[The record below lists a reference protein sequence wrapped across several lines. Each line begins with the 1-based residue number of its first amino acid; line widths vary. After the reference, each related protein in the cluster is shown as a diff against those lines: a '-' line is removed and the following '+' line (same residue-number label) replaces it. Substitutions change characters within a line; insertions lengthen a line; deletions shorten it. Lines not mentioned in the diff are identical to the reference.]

1 MENVL
6 NLDRSQR
13 LDIICRKGD
22 TFTLNLELKDQ
33 ETGNAVVLTDTDNK
47 YTFTMDVRV
56 SDTSSVNIVDIS
68 SLVSVDS
75 PGLVTFS
82 VSAEDMADLTSGLY
96 VYDVQQTRTD
106 TTPQTPEVL
115 SVETLIYGTFKINED
130 VTTSG

>member
-33 ETGNAVVLTDTDNK
+33 ETGNAVVLTDTNNK

-106 TTPQTPEVL
+106 TTPQPSEVL

>member
-96 VYDVQQTRTD
+96 VYDVQQTRTN
-106 TTPQTPEVL
+106 TTPEPSEVL

>member
-106 TTPQTPEVL
+106 TTPEPPEVL

>member
-106 TTPQTPEVL
+106 TTPQTPVVL

>member
-106 TTPQTPEVL
+106 TTPQPPEVL

>member
-82 VSAEDMADLTSGLY
+82 VSAEDMAELTSGLY

-106 TTPQTPEVL
+106 TTPQPPVVL

>member
-33 ETGNAVVLTDTDNK
+33 ETGNAVVLTDTNNK

-106 TTPQTPEVL
+106 TTPEPSEVL

>member
-82 VSAEDMADLTSGLY
+82 VSAEDMAELTSGLY

-106 TTPQTPEVL
+106 TTPQPPEVL

>member
-82 VSAEDMADLTSGLY
+82 VSAEDMADLISGLY

>member
-106 TTPQTPEVL
+106 TTPNPSEVL

>member
-106 TTPQTPEVL
+106 TTPEPSEVL

>member
-82 VSAEDMADLTSGLY
+82 VSAEDMAELTSGLY

-106 TTPQTPEVL
+106 TTPQTPVVL

>member
-106 TTPQTPEVL
+106 TTPQPSEVL